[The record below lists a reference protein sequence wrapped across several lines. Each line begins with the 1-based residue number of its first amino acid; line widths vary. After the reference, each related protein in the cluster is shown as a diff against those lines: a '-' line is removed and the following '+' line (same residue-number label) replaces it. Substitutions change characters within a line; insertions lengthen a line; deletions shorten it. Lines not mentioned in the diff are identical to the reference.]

1 MLAEHNAGHP
11 QCRPR
16 ACVRR
21 VTLVTRVFSLTRI
34 TAAFMAAAVP
44 FVGGCSCRP
53 DGPVRHDV
61 AGMVTFDGQAV
72 PSGTIFFEADSSRG
86 NAGPVSVVSVVDGRY
101 DTKAAKVPGPVGGP
115 LRVRISGY
123 PKPEP
128 NGGIQPP
135 LFPEHTMAVELVP
148 SAGQNLLDFE
158 VPQTRRR

>member
-1 MLAEHNAGHP
+1 MLAKHNAGHP
-11 QCRPR
+11 EYWPR
-16 ACVRR
+16 VRVRR
-21 VTLVTRVFSLTRI
+21 VNLVSSRTSI
-34 TAAFMAAAVP
+34 TVAFIAAVVP

-53 DGPVRHDV
+53 NGLVRHDV

-72 PSGTIFFEADSSRG
+72 PSGTIYFEADASRG

-123 PKPEP
+123 PKQES
-128 NGGIQPP
+128 NSGIQPP
-135 LFPEHTMAVELVP
+135 LFPEHTLAVELVP
-148 SAGQNLLDFE
+148 SAGQNVLNFE